1 MRPEHEEKSV
11 DAVLSQAVKQGRRD
25 RFIAILSILGPSL
38 LLSACTSVDT
48 ILLTSEQFPPK
59 TSADEVAVLEQKPT
73 RPHVELAE
81 LRVGDSG
88 LSFGSLQ
95 RKILDKAASLGADAV
110 VFAKPQ
116 TQTTR
121 EVAYQPLYDP
131 WGYNSPYYG
140 SPWGYGGFGGY
151 GGPYGSWGPWG
162 GGYSGAVAVPYDET
176 IRMLMGT
183 AIRYINAT
191 GHGDPKEP
199 GEALLHE
206 QTGNALHESAVSHP
220 Q

>member
-1 MRPEHEEKSV
+1 VKPPRREKHV
-11 DAVLSQAVKQGRRD
+11 ATVAVLGAW
-25 RFIAILSILGPSL
+25 L
-38 LLSACTSVDT
+38 LLSACTRVDT
-48 ILLTSEQFPPK
+48 ILLTSETFPPK
-59 TSADEVAVLEQKPT
+59 RSADEVAVLEQKPT
-73 RPHVELAE
+73 RPHVDLAE
-81 LRVGDSG
+81 LRIGDSE
-88 LSFGSLQ
+88 LSFGRLQ
-95 RKILDKAASLGADAV
+95 HKILDKAASLGADAV
-110 VFAKPQ
+110 VFARPQ
-116 TQTTR
+116 TQTTH

-162 GGYSGAVAVPYDET
+162 GGYAGSVAVPYDET
-176 IRMLMGT
+176 MNMLMGT
-183 AIRYINAT
+183 AIRYTEAT

-199 GEALLHE
+199 GEALLKNE